1 MMHVPPSPEAALET
15 VQALLSRERVE
26 FQSHDWAASV
36 ESESQLTLVE
46 FLPTVAPLSLAHTFA
61 CACGGYQL
69 CSARHEGTQHRPSS
83 LLPPSSSSPH
93 KHTDVTPLCFLMICP
108 TLPLQSETM
117 NGLEKWGP
125 TQVCSPPWRI
135 QQEDP
140 WMGECLRTETTSQ
153 RKIMLYLSLKFHFSQ
168 YSLDALEAFTFYS
181 TEEYSRAFNYSA

>member
-1 MMHVPPSPEAALET
+1 MMYVPPSPEAALET

-83 LLPPSSSSPH
+83 LLLLSPQTHRRHPSLLSHDMPYSAAAKRDHEWAGKVGPH
-93 KHTDVTPLCFLMICP
+93 TSVFA
-108 TLPLQSETM
+108 
-117 NGLEKWGP
+117 
-125 TQVCSPPWRI
+125 PWRI

-168 YSLDALEAFTFYS
+168 YSQDALEAFTFYS